1 MERLASMRD
10 EKYSSEQIAAY
21 GATAQPAIAARM
33 TPHLRMTTIGSV
45 CAGLGVATSLAAIL
59 TVPKFNDRNTGPTWA
74 VVALIMA
81 VLMFAI
87 CLIQVLVWR
96 RAMASWR
103 GTRIQDLYGESR
115 LSWIVHLI
123 SYAVVLAGMWA
134 CIAGAADVGWSAT
147 AGVLLAATMLL
158 IIAGQVLAGVQYL
171 RPSGP
176 PGTIPA
182 HMRRLVRR
190 AERREGR
197 RPSAN
202 QR

>member
-1 MERLASMRD
+1 MRD
-10 EKYSSEQIAAY
+10 QGYSSEQIAAY

-33 TPHLRMTTIGSV
+33 IPHLRMTVIGLACAAVSV
-45 CAGLGVATSLAAIL
+45 VTSLAAVL
-59 TVPKFNDRNTGPTWA
+59 TFPQFSARNTGEVWA
-74 VVALIMA
+74 AIALITA
-81 VLMFAI
+81 GLMFAI
-87 CLIQVLVWR
+87 CAVQALVWR

-103 GTRIQDLYGESR
+103 GIRIQDLRGEAR
-115 LSWIVHLI
+115 LSWIIHLI
-123 SYAVVLAGMWA
+123 SYPVVLLGMWA
-134 CIAGAADVGWSAT
+134 CIAGAADAGWATT
-147 AGVLLAATMLL
+147 AGLLLTVTMLL

-190 AERREGR
+190 GERREGR
-197 RPSAN
+197 RTSAN